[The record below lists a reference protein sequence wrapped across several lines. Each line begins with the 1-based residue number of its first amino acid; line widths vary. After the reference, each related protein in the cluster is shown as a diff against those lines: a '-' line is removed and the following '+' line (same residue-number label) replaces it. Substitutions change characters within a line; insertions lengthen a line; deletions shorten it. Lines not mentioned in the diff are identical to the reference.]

1 MCVCVCVCWPAG
13 ASTAAGEEEDK
24 EDKEEFFFKEVT
36 QELLLLLHWIIYLM
50 ADLLHIAHVVEAS
63 QLLAVAGT
71 GRLLAIAESF

>member
-1 MCVCVCVCWPAG
+1 
-13 ASTAAGEEEDK
+13 
-24 EDKEEFFFKEVT
+24 
-36 QELLLLLHWIIYLM
+36 M